1 MEWPRGQCCGG
12 RAIHC
17 PLGERTGSPRTGIV
31 LSPPPG
37 TGLGLRDCSRSN
49 FCPINRLRVES
60 NNWFQPDADLICRRP
75 ARVCHANYA
84 VQLPGWAVSTT
95 RICDASYVKCLSE
108 PRSVVMHE
116 DTYPR
121 IEVNYAS
128 TAPKRCEFDDEQHV
142 SGRKP
147 QRRMFVAPAATASVL
162 LAAGAPI
169 AAASPS
175 NSQLACRGVFIH
187 GGRK

>member
-1 MEWPRGQCCGG
+1 VEWPRGQCCGG

-128 TAPKRCEFDDEQHV
+128 TAPKRCEFDDEQARV
-142 SGRKP
+142 WEE
-147 QRRMFVAPAATASVL
+147 
-162 LAAGAPI
+162 
-169 AAASPS
+169 AAAAHVRCTGG
-175 NSQLACRGVFIH
+175 NRIGAF
-187 GGRK
+187 GGRRPDRRRQPQ